1 MECDAGT
8 ATATLARRHT
18 RHTPQPW
25 LRRFGPEPTQPAA
38 RLVCFPHAGGGA
50 GAYRP
55 LAAALADATRTH
67 RTGPY
72 EMLAV
77 QYPGRQERLHE
88 ERVEDLAE
96 LAERAFRAVR
106 PLADRPLTLLGHS
119 MGAVVAYEVARR
131 LEDAGTGPAH
141 LIVSG
146 AWAPDRV
153 RDRAVRLR
161 DDDGLV
167 EELRRTRGTD
177 PRLLRYPDVLAMA
190 LPVLRSDYT
199 ALETY
204 RHRPGRPL
212 TAPVTALVGDA
223 DPVVDVPEAAAWERH
238 TRGPFRL
245 RVFPGGDH
253 FYLTAHWPDLAGH
266 VCEQPL
272 PEPRVPL
279 SPPVPALVR

>member
-1 MECDAGT
+1 VECDA
-8 ATATLARRHT
+8 ATAIRARRYPEHALG
-18 RHTPQPW
+18 PW
-25 LRRFGPEPTQPAA
+25 LRGLGAEPAQPAA

-55 LAAALADATRTH
+55 LAAALADTARAQ
-67 RTGPY
+67 RSGPY
-72 EMLAV
+72 ETLAV
-77 QYPGRQERLHE
+77 QYPGRQERIHE
-88 ERVEDLAE
+88 ERLEDLTE
-96 LAERAFRAVR
+96 LAEHAFRAVL

-119 MGAVVAYEVARR
+119 MGAIVAYEVARR
-131 LEDAGTGPAH
+131 LEGAGAAPAH

-153 RDRAVRLR
+153 RDRGVRLR

-167 EELRRTRGTD
+167 EELRTTRGTD

-190 LPVLRSDYT
+190 LPVLRGDYT

-223 DPVVDVPEAAAWERH
+223 DPVVDVPEAAAWQRH

-266 VCEQPL
+266 VCEQTL

-279 SPPVPALVR
+279 GPPVPVLAR